1 MSRIRKPSWP
11 YQAHGPEFALVWS
24 VEYHCHLA
32 WFKKKKLIT
41 LLWQMWPWCGEQTP
55 PHYTQCCCFFQFYTS
70 QSERENILLTSN
82 CQHLSALTVSLYNVK
97 RTDSRYDDKIFF
109 LRHCDE
115 MFLSQV
121 DGLSLL
127 AASISHWLR
136 KSPVDVPHILLATNF
151 HSLLQ
156 MDLLPSSE
164 LLSLLVLKHRSRF
177 SVFMYSFTNVF
188 RSFSNDWQKK

>member
-1 MSRIRKPSWP
+1 MWRTNSSTLHSMLLFFFLILYQSVRERK
-11 YQAHGPEFALVWS
+11 YFINLQ
-24 VEYHCHLA
+24 
-32 WFKKKKLIT
+32 
-41 LLWQMWPWCGEQTP
+41 
-55 PHYTQCCCFFQFYTS
+55 
-70 QSERENILLTSN
+70 
-82 CQHLSALTVSLYNVK
+82 LSTFVSLFCVK

-156 MDLLPSSE
+156 MDLLPSSD
-164 LLSLLVLKHRSRF
+164 LLSLLVLKHRSLF

-188 RSFSNDWQKK
+188 RSFSNDWQRK